1 MKNYRLYKLEEYPMP
16 HIGEL
21 VTQYFLKNRTRKS
34 SLARILG
41 VVPSVVTEYKGR
53 TSLQCGILWRL
64 SYALNH
70 NFFAD
75 LASELPVEFTS
86 NAPIDTSKDDEIAR
100 LKEENKLLKAQLE
113 TLEKVLSK
121 KN

>member
-1 MKNYRLYKLEEYPMP
+1 MKNYTLYKLEEYPMP
-16 HIGEL
+16 HIGEIL
-21 VTQYFLKNRTRKS
+21 TQYFLNNRTRKS

-41 VVPSVVTEYKGR
+41 VVPSVITEYKGR

-75 LASELPVEFTS
+75 LAEHLPLDFTS
-86 NAPIDTSKDDEIAR
+86 NASIDTSKEDEIVK
-100 LKEENKLLKAQLE
+100 LSEENKILKAKLE
-113 TLEKVLSK
+113 VLEKVMRNDK
-121 KN
+121 